1 MSKNVVFMTA
11 MVKAPD
17 VLDYT
22 EWCYKTWQYWCDK
35 HNVELFILSDEIK
48 PKGDGTYKVPGMK
61 PTWQRWYVHEVLEA
75 NNIDYDQVAL
85 VDIDTMIHWDCPNF
99 FELTDKKFSAVRE
112 FINIGWIQ
120 QSIDGY
126 KDLFPN
132 VKLEWTNYFNCG
144 FIVMSKDHR
153 DWCKSV
159 TDFYEQ
165 NEDEIRKR
173 QHEIVKK
180 GSDQT
185 PINYMIR
192 GSEHEV
198 NLLNERYN
206 HSQLHMRGVLQG
218 DLLWKTGWV
227 WHFNGF
233 EKSQRNQIMKQ
244 IWEMTKDN
252 YESK

>member
-1 MSKNVVFMTA
+1 MKNVVFMTA

-22 EWCYKTWQYWCDK
+22 EWCYKTWEYWCK
-35 HNVELFILSDEIK
+35 KNNVELFILEDEIK

-75 NNIDYDQVAL
+75 NEIEYDQVAL

-99 FELTDKKFSAVRE
+99 FDLTNGDFSAVRE
-112 FINIGWIQ
+112 YINVGWIQ

-126 KDLFPN
+126 QDMFPN
-132 VKLEWTNYFNCG
+132 VELDWTTYFNCG
-144 FIVMSKDHR
+144 FIVMSKKHR
-153 DWCKSV
+153 EWSKSV
-159 TDFYEQ
+159 TDFYEK
-165 NEDEIRKR
+165 NEDELRKR

-185 PINYMIR
+185 SINYMIQ
-192 GSEHEV
+192 GSEHKV
-198 NLLNERYN
+198 NFLNDKFN

-218 DLLWKTGWV
+218 DLLWKTGWI

-233 EKSQRNQIMKQ
+233 EKNQRNQIMKQ
-244 IWEMTKDN
+244 IWDMTKEN
-252 YESK
+252 YETE